1 MYNTIGLSVVYIDT
15 GSPVPNIASKS
26 RGLADENNK
35 LLTNGNDSMY
45 LCKKYNWQL
54 IVKGIGFFMKWRHD
68 NVIKSLSHRKPCKLV
83 T

>member
-35 LLTNGNDSMY
+35 LLTNGNDSNPTTVLY
-45 LCKKYNWQL
+45 KTFAIESQDGKK
-54 IVKGIGFFMKWRHD
+54 
-68 NVIKSLSHRKPCKLV
+68 C
-83 T
+83 